1 MSDKKLIEIALLGD
15 TTTGKTSLIN
25 YYKELGFNE
34 NIPTIGIDSF
44 YKEIRASNNIKYI
57 LKIYDTAGQE
67 QYHSLA
73 LNILKKCKGII
84 LVYAINN
91 EKSFENIK
99 KNWINKIKETVDIS
113 KFSVILIGN
122 KIDLK
127 YERIIPYEDGSKVAK
142 DNNFLF
148 LETSAKTGDNINDVF
163 QKLFDNIVNNF
174 EDKKNEDNNNNF
186 TLIELKEKE
195 NVIITKKEKKC

>member
-1 MSDKKLIEIALLGD
+1 MTDKNLIDITLLGD

-34 NIPTIGIDSF
+34 NIPTIGIDFF
-44 YKEIRASNNIKYI
+44 YKEITSSNNIKYN
-57 LKIYDTAGQE
+57 LKIYDTGGQE
-67 QYHSLA
+67 QYHSMA

-91 EKSFENIK
+91 EKSFKNITN
-99 KNWINKIKETVDIS
+99 NWINKIKESVDIS
-113 KFSVILIGN
+113 KISVILVGN

-127 YERIIPYEDGSKVAK
+127 YDRIVSYEDGKNVAK

-148 LETSAKTGDNINDVF
+148 VETSAKTGENINDVF

-174 EDKKNEDNNNNF
+174 EVKKNEENNF
-186 TLIELKEKE
+186 TLKELKEKE
-195 NVIITKKEKKC
+195 IAIITKKEKKC